1 MNFKPEGRGSRVEA
15 SLFGREIAFDLGA
28 PGLHMAQNALGVL
41 LVADA
46 LGVDAAA
53 AAAAL
58 AEFTP
63 AKGRGERVVLRAKN
77 GSFTLIDESYNANPA
92 SMRAALDLLGAT
104 APAPGGRRI
113 AALGDMLELGPE
125 GAAMHRALAADLER
139 NRVDLLFCAGPLMR
153 GLYDAAPTGVRAAW
167 GATSADIEKPLFDAL
182 RGGDVVMVKGSN
194 GSRMGPVVAALKSNF
209 SGDASA
215 A

>member
-1 MNFKPEGRGSRVEA
+1 
-15 SLFGREIAFDLGA
+15 
-28 PGLHMAQNALGVL
+28 MAQNALGIL
-41 LVADA
+41 LVAHA
-46 LGVDAAA
+46 LGVDVAISAE
-53 AAAAL
+53 AL
-58 AEFTP
+58 AEFSP
-63 AKGRGERVVLRAKN
+63 AKGRGERIVLAAKS
-77 GSFTLIDESYNANPA
+77 GSFILIDESYNANPV

-104 APAPGGRRI
+104 APARSGRRV

-125 GAAMHRALAADLER
+125 GPAMHATLAEDLER

-153 GLYDAAPTGVRAAW
+153 GLFDAAPAAMRGAW
-167 GATSADIEKPLFDAL
+167 GAKAADIEKPLFEAL